1 MAGLDTAA
9 LRLEDEVVLD
19 VAVIS
24 LLVEV
29 VELVVAVV
37 EEVVILTG
45 FALLGGFGI
54 LILETVISVVRIL
67 TLLGETNWKHGGSA
81 TGGELILQS
90 ETLPRGDNKPECGE
104 EVTGLLVDV
113 LVTVSGGEG
122 FLNVVWAVG
131 GGGSLTS

>member
-54 LILETVISVVRIL
+54 LILETVISVVCIL
-67 TLLGETNWKHGGSA
+67 TLLGETDWKRGGSA

-90 ETLPRGDNKPECGE
+90 ETLPRGDIYQNVAKKY
-104 EVTGLLVDV
+104 VAGLLVNIR
-113 LVTVSGGEG
+113 VTVNGGEG
-122 FLNVVWAVG
+122 FLK
-131 GGGSLTS
+131 

>member
-19 VAVIS
+19 VPVIS

-37 EEVVILTG
+37 EEVVVLTG
-45 FALLGGFGI
+45 IALLGSFGI

-67 TLLGETNWKHGGSA
+67 TYTAIAS
-81 TGGELILQS
+81 
-90 ETLPRGDNKPECGE
+90 
-104 EVTGLLVDV
+104 
-113 LVTVSGGEG
+113 
-122 FLNVVWAVG
+122 
-131 GGGSLTS
+131 